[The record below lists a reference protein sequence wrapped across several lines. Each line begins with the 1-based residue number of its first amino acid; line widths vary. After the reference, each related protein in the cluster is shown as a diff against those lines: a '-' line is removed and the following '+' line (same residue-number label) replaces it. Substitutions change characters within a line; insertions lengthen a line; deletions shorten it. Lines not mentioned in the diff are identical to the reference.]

1 MRKMRFRI
9 SNDVDAGRTFSAS
22 IRGGCRGYDDAMA
35 IEAHSNDVCPTV
47 KTLTGFTVIVEVDN
61 DN

>member
-1 MRKMRFRI
+1 MSMQEEL
-9 SNDVDAGRTFSAS
+9 SLQVSG
-22 IRGGCRGYDDAMA
+22 GGCRGYEDAMA

>member
-1 MRKMRFRI
+1 MM
-9 SNDVDAGRTFSAS
+9 SMQEELSLQVL
-22 IRGGCRGYDDAMA
+22 GGCRGYEDAMA